1 MGNGSSMR
9 SSRSGRKFKSEINVV
24 PYIDVMLV
32 LLVIFMV
39 SAPLSNPSS
48 VDLPN
53 AAKSTAP
60 PSQYVE
66 VILRADGSAA
76 TRLLGKAG
84 TASATLPVEGKGGLQ
99 TRLQALHEENP
110 DMPVMISA
118 DKGIRYETV
127 IQTISDAKKLGILRV
142 GLATR

>member
-1 MGNGSSMR
+1 MSSLGPMR
-9 SSRSGRKFKSEINVV
+9 GGRTRKFKADINVV
-24 PYIDVMLV
+24 PYIDVMMV

-39 SAPLSNPSS
+39 SAPLANPSV

-60 PSQYVE
+60 PTQYIE
-66 VILRADGSAA
+66 IILRTDGSQS
-76 TRLLGKAG
+76 TRIAGKPGPGAEALAVAG
-84 TASATLPVEGKGGLQ
+84 KNGLQ
-99 TRLQALHEENP
+99 ERLQALHEENP

-118 DKGIRYETV
+118 DKGITYENV
-127 IQTISDAKKLGILRV
+127 IKTISDAKKMGILRV